1 MTPSEISAAQSA
13 VLGDVYSR
21 AFASRASA
29 GPVVAG
35 GVARRAVR
43 DYIAMMQEIDN
54 AHWGWM
60 SLPSPVSAPDQ
71 GPWT

>member
-13 VLGDVYSR
+13 VLSDVYSR
-21 AFASRASA
+21 AFAARAKA
-29 GPVVAG
+29 GAVVAAEI
-35 GVARRAVR
+35 ARRAVR

-60 SLPSPVSAPDQ
+60 SLPSPNVAPDQ
-71 GPWT
+71 GPWS